1 MTLNATTSDKADN
14 AKINIDGVARGRESV
29 RLNTDGSIWIVPDIT
44 PVEAQRVLHDVALTG
59 AGLLRDNRALT
70 AERDRYK
77 GEVKEIVTRQMVKLK
92 YERDRLRAEELR
104 LRMQVTTLEFMNQ
117 EMLDELYRL
126 RNVVGDG
133 DENIINKV
141 IDKVEKSSS

>member
-1 MTLNATTSDKADN
+1 VTLNATTSDKADN